1 VVGLKY
7 TVTEQ
12 LAPGAR
18 ATPIEQVVEKL
29 KSLALTPS
37 IETLEK

>member
-1 VVGLKY
+1 MVGLKE

-18 ATPIEQVVEKL
+18 ATPIEQVVVKL

-37 IETLEK
+37 MEMLEK

>member
-1 VVGLKY
+1 MVGLKY

-18 ATPIEQVVEKL
+18 GTPIEQVVVKL
-29 KSLALTPS
+29 KSLALTPAR
-37 IETLEK
+37 ETLEK